1 MHYTRTL
8 GAALM
13 ATTVLSGCAIKPEPI
28 DADARLAGMMKD
40 QSEIYSKQEPISQPL
55 TFYDALARALKY
67 NFENRLAMME
77 AVLQDTQLSVATLN
91 MLPRLTASAG
101 YLGPARSTGVFQPRR
116 RGLTKRPSDT
126 GAFDLAGYQPRRGRS
141 DLYLECA

>member
-1 MHYTRTL
+1 MHYSRTL

-40 QSEIYSKQEPISQPL
+40 QSEIYSKQEPITQPL

-101 YLGPARSTGVFQPRR
+101 YLGRDGQLASSSQGVSGLQSGRQTLSPSTIRKIKTAAW
-116 RGLTKRPSDT
+116 LT
-126 GAFDLAGYQPRRGRS
+126 
-141 DLYLECA
+141 